1 MFRNNYSY
9 MENYLVVLFK
19 NKKRKRIIKKFVT
32 LSRAKSF
39 YENLVEKSN
48 EVIFEVLVENAKECK
63 FEIGLID
70 TKTNQSAPIYTTDEY
85 GRSVKVKFED
95 NTGMSIIKMSPYRQE
110 ELIYDVETN
119 RKITSNDLIKKYL
132 KGDGLK
138 MVSVLNNKIVVQ
150 KDEMIKLFS
159 LKNEQESSRFVDC
172 LSSYFFKIKRGDC
185 LFIKDYSSPQ
195 RKYLYSLLESN
206 GFDKK
211 VLYRKFT
218 TYPSHPK

>member
-1 MFRNNYSY
+1 

-63 FEIGLID
+63 FELGLID

-95 NTGMSIIKMSPYRQE
+95 NTGMSIITMSPYRQE

>member
-1 MFRNNYSY
+1 
-9 MENYLVVLFK
+9 MENYLIVLFK

-39 YENLVEKSN
+39 FNKLISESD
-48 EVIFEVLVENAKECK
+48 EVIFDVLIENTKDCK
-63 FEIGLID
+63 FELSLIEMV
-70 TKTNQSAPIYTTDEY
+70 TNQSAPVYITDEY
-85 GRSVKVKFED
+85 GRNIKVKIED
-95 NTGMSIIKMSPYRQE
+95 DCMSILQIKPYREE
-110 ELIYDVETN
+110 ELIFDVQKKK
-119 RKITSNDLIKKYL
+119 KITTKDLIKTYL
-132 KGDGLK
+132 KTEGLK
-138 MVSVLNNKIVVQ
+138 MISVLNNKIVVQ
-150 KDEMIKLFS
+150 KDEDIKLFS
-159 LKNEQESSRFVDC
+159 LKNEKESSRFIDC

-218 TYPSHPK
+218 TYPSRPK

>member
-1 MFRNNYSY
+1 

-39 YENLVEKSN
+39 YENLIEKSN

-63 FEIGLID
+63 FELGLID
-70 TKTNQSAPIYTTDEY
+70 TNPNQSAPMYMTDEY
-85 GRSVKVKFED
+85 GRNVKVKLED

-150 KDEMIKLFS
+150 KDEIIKLFS

-172 LSSYFFKIKRGDC
+172 LSAHFFKIKRGDC

-218 TYPSHPK
+218 TYPSRPK